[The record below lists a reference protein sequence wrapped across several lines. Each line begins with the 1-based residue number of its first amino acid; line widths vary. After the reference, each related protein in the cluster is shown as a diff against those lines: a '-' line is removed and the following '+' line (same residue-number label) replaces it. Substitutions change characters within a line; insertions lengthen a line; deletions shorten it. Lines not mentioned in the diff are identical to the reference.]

1 MFVIFFELI
10 KILGKE
16 SDNND
21 FSLIEEFKSAFG
33 TMPSFGNS
41 FRNYLNNYREIKNVY
56 EEYLD
61 KPEVSRKKIEQIL
74 KHSNIEIFFDN
85 LIRSIKINGIYTDI
99 FNKDRTFDISD
110 LQELHDRA
118 LFFQVK
124 HLII

>member
-21 FSLIEEFKSAFG
+21 FSLIEEFKSAFD

-41 FRNYLNNYREIKNVY
+41 FRNYLNNYRKIKNVY

-61 KPEVSRKKIEQIL
+61 KPEVSRKKM
-74 KHSNIEIFFDN
+74 
-85 LIRSIKINGIYTDI
+85 
-99 FNKDRTFDISD
+99 NKF
-110 LQELHDRA
+110 
-118 LFFQVK
+118 
-124 HLII
+124 